1 MKTFSNTM
9 LSRLRND
16 LFGQNLIALAVVGLI
31 TLLASAL
38 NAYLPYTSLL
48 LLFMTGVV
56 MVSSQTS
63 LGPSIL
69 CSVLSFLSFNFFFTE
84 PYYTLDVIHRSDIAA
99 LFLFLLV
106 SIMTGNL
113 ASKMR
118 QAISRYDTALSD
130 LHHFYEF
137 SQKMTSALN
146 KEGVLALLQ
155 KNVQSLNDAPVSV
168 ICRNRQNE
176 YEAIPSHG
184 GLPDK
189 ALLDSLWNKGMP
201 YPVDLAAG
209 WTFIEATFNKEVMAV
224 IAIKGR
230 AEAGLINSAQTLADL
245 AALALQRIKLFQDLE
260 QAKLTSETEQLRSA
274 LLSSV
279 SHDLRTPLASV
290 IGSAST
296 LLDLHDQIDQE
307 KQQTLLSNIL
317 HESERLDRHIQNLLD
332 MTRFGQ
338 GKVSLKRDWV
348 DMQDI
353 ISSVLSR
360 LSDVLKNCQVSVH
373 IAETSPIISVHGLLI
388 EQALLNIIDNA
399 ARFNSDDGRISI
411 SLYTDPEN
419 MIIDVED
426 EGPGIANDEKKRIF
440 DMFYSLNQGDQHQ
453 RAGAGLGLAIAQG
466 MVGAHGGQ
474 IEALDRDSGKGAL
487 MRVTLPWAQTQQNK
501 DK

>member
-1 MKTFSNTM
+1 MKIFSNMM
-9 LSRLRND
+9 LSRLRNG
-16 LFGQNLIALAVVGLI
+16 LLGQNLIALAVVSLI
-31 TLLASAL
+31 TLLASEL
-38 NAYLPYTSLL
+38 NAYLPHTSLL
-48 LLFMTGVV
+48 LLFMTAVV

-69 CSVLSFLSFNFFFTE
+69 SSILSFLSFNFFFTE

-130 LHHFYEF
+130 LHHFYAF

-155 KNVQSLNDAPVSV
+155 KNVQSFSDASVSV

-184 GLPDK
+184 NMPDE
-189 ALLDSLWNKGMP
+189 ALLDSLWKKGMP
-201 YPVDLAAG
+201 YPVDVETG
-209 WTFIEATFNKEVMAV
+209 WTFVEAIFNKEVMAV
-224 IAIKGR
+224 IAIHGR
-230 AEAGLINSAQTLADL
+230 AEASLINSAQTLADL
-245 AALALQRIKLFQDLE
+245 AALALQRIKLFQELE
-260 QAKLTSETEQLRSA
+260 QAKLASETEQLRSA

-296 LLDLHDQIDQE
+296 LIDLKDQIEQN
-307 KQQTLLSNIL
+307 KQQALLSNIL

-338 GKVSLKRDWV
+338 GKVTLKRDWV

-353 ISSVLSR
+353 ISSVLNR
-360 LSDVLKNCQVSVH
+360 LSDVLKSCRVSVH
-373 IAETSPIISVHGLLI
+373 IEETSPIISVHGLLI

-399 ARFNSDDGRISI
+399 ARFSPDDGRISI
-411 SLYTDPEN
+411 SLYRN
-419 MIIDVED
+419 AAQMVIDVED
-426 EGPGIANDEKKRIF
+426 EGPGIANEEKKRIF

-474 IEALDRDSGKGAL
+474 IEALDKEGGQGAL
-487 MRVTLPWAQTQQNK
+487 IRVTLPWTQAQNK